1 MTVDKATYD
10 SAPIKGLR
18 VHLLSATPDPLGAI
32 AAACMMYEGKVVD
45 SLLTIKASDRLHYWE
60 ESKKTHLKAP
70 WEFVDLHFMLE
81 GVSRA
86 FTHQL
91 VRQRT
96 AVFAQE
102 SLRFAIKKNLE
113 VETPVPAGVETEDQI
128 DTWYTALA
136 DVQAYYDRLLDLGVP
151 AEDARGLLPHAT
163 TTRVH
168 YKTSLR
174 SLIDVAGNRL
184 CTQAQFEWREV
195 FRQIVSVLSGAGWQY
210 AEISKP
216 DPATFSP
223 VCFRMGRCPFM
234 AGFDR
239 GCTIRDRVERGEQ
252 ALVDPKEYMDDPK
265 AGWVRDA

>member
-1 MTVDKATYD
+1 
-10 SAPIKGLR
+10 
-18 VHLLSATPDPLGAI
+18 
-32 AAACMMYEGKVVD
+32 MMYEGKVVD
-45 SLLTIKASDRLHYWE
+45 SLLTVTGADRLHYWE

-102 SLRFAIKKNLE
+102 SLRFAVKHNLAG
-113 VETPVPAGVETEDQI
+113 ETPLPPSIDPEKDHAGDV
-128 DTWYTALA
+128 WHSALVSA
-136 DVQAYYDRLLDLGVP
+136 QAYYDELIDLGVP

-210 AEISKP
+210 AEIAKP